1 MKKSLLSI
9 LTMLFGVSAPMVAQS
24 SSDDYIPLVVEG
36 AKWECDFGIF
46 HHDIRPDWVIPY
58 TIEIKGDTIIDDTK
72 YKCCVYTFE
81 ESTWAW
87 EEYSIHSPADTLTL
101 AFMREDVE
109 NKKVYVRFNE
119 KQFHNVYNHF
129 FEYRADETYFYN
141 DLLLYDFAN
150 INNTEQNW
158 RKNTF
163 SDVNTSKIT
172 IDGIERN
179 CYAIGNNRDEGYI
192 IEGIGYDGYGCHM
205 NAGDLMCQ
213 FPALVTGTDEL
224 PIFKSLKNA
233 EGKTIYT
240 TGDAAKVFN
249 GVVCIGVDNNATEVA
264 RYDIYGRK
272 LSQPTTGINIIKMSD
287 GSTRKVIVK

>member
-1 MKKSLLSI
+1 
-9 LTMLFGVSAPMVAQS
+9 
-24 SSDDYIPLVVEG
+24 
-36 AKWECDFGIF
+36 
-46 HHDIRPDWVIPY
+46 
-58 TIEIKGDTIIDDTK
+58 
-72 YKCCVYTFE
+72 
-81 ESTWAW
+81 
-87 EEYSIHSPADTLTL
+87 
-101 AFMREDVE
+101 
-109 NKKVYVRFNE
+109 
-119 KQFHNVYNHF
+119 
-129 FEYRADETYFYN
+129 
-141 DLLLYDFAN
+141 
-150 INNTEQNW
+150 
-158 RKNTF
+158 
-163 SDVNTSKIT
+163 
-172 IDGIERN
+172 
-179 CYAIGNNRDEGYI
+179 
-192 IEGIGYDGYGCHM
+192 M